1 MPTLFESSAKVGN
14 MRSSLINK
22 FGLETKVEI
31 FAGGAD
37 NACAAIGAGIVNSEV
52 AMLSI
57 GTSGVFLSMEDDAEN
72 EYQDNL
78 HLFNSALPNSY
89 YSMGVTLAA
98 GNSLKWFRDTFAKDA
113 EFSDLLA
120 NIDEV
125 IVGSEGLIFTP
136 YIRGE
141 RTPYQDSQIRG
152 SLKHFTRSVIEG
164 ITFSLKESKV
174 IMEQRKNLKIKKII
188 SVGGGTKNQQWLQI
202 QADIFGLP
210 ITTLET
216 EQGPS
221 LGAAILAVIGCG
233 MCANIDSCIKMFV
246 KYKKVYQPIEKNVL
260 LYNKFFQVYS
270 KVYSTTKEICYQ
282 LQE

>member
-1 MPTLFESSAKVGN
+1 M
-14 MRSSLINK
+14 
-22 FGLETKVEI
+22 
-31 FAGGAD
+31 
-37 NACAAIGAGIVNSEV
+37 
-52 AMLSI
+52 
-57 GTSGVFLSMEDDAEN
+57 
-72 EYQDNL
+72 
-78 HLFNSALPNSY
+78 
-89 YSMGVTLAA
+89 
-98 GNSLKWFRDTFAKDA
+98 
-113 EFSDLLA
+113 
-120 NIDEV
+120 
-125 IVGSEGLIFTP
+125 
-136 YIRGE
+136 
-141 RTPYQDSQIRG
+141 
-152 SLKHFTRSVIEG
+152 
-164 ITFSLKESKV
+164 
-174 IMEQRKNLKIKKII
+174 KIKII

-246 KYKKVYQPIEKNVL
+246 KYKKYINQLKNVL

>member
-1 MPTLFESSAKVGN
+1 
-14 MRSSLINK
+14 
-22 FGLETKVEI
+22 
-31 FAGGAD
+31 
-37 NACAAIGAGIVNSEV
+37 
-52 AMLSI
+52 
-57 GTSGVFLSMEDDAEN
+57 
-72 EYQDNL
+72 
-78 HLFNSALPNSY
+78 
-89 YSMGVTLAA
+89 
-98 GNSLKWFRDTFAKDA
+98 
-113 EFSDLLA
+113 
-120 NIDEV
+120 
-125 IVGSEGLIFTP
+125 
-136 YIRGE
+136 
-141 RTPYQDSQIRG
+141 
-152 SLKHFTRSVIEG
+152 
-164 ITFSLKESKV
+164 
-174 IMEQRKNLKIKKII
+174 MEQRKNLKIKII

-246 KYKKVYQPIEKNVL
+246 KYKKYINQLKNVL